1 MHRLIIIAKCA
12 MEHFPDILNETPIIY
27 SDKVRLV
34 FVEGSYMDIRYPVDS
49 KYSFHWQREDEI
61 IRIDTAPH
69 HRNLST
75 FPRHM
80 HIGKE
85 DYVVEDSVTK
95 IDNTIEENVKC
106 VLEFV
111 RSRLGTG
118 IS

>member
-1 MHRLIIIAKCA
+1 MHRLIIIAQSA
-12 MEHFPDILNETPIIY
+12 EEHFSDILSEAPIIF

-49 KYSFHWQREDEI
+49 KYSFHWQRKDEM

-69 HRNLST
+69 HRKLST

-85 DYVVEDSVTK
+85 DDVVEDSVTE

-106 VLEFV
+106 VLGFV
-111 RSRLGTG
+111 RRKLKKQ
-118 IS
+118 

>member
-1 MHRLIIIAKCA
+1 MHRLVTIARYA
-12 MEHFPDILNETPIIY
+12 MEYFPDILDEAPIIY

-34 FVEGSYMDIRYPVDS
+34 FVEGSYMDIRYPVAS

-69 HRNLST
+69 HRQLST
-75 FPRHM
+75 FPGHM

-111 RSRLGTG
+111 RNRMGK
-118 IS
+118 